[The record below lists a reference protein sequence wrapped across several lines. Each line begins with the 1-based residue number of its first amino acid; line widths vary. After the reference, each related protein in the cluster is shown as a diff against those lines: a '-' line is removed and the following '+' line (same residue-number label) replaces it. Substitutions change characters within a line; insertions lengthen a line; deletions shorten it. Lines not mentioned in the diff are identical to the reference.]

1 MKNILVLIVCVL
13 LLSCGDEDTAEF
25 TQIKNE
31 VEVVY
36 KNQGS
41 YTYKGY
47 LYMNTNIHVDAI
59 YCDEKEFTVELPGVV
74 KPYYVGGKI
83 LSSFI
88 VTNGT
93 ESCEYKYRGDKK
105 YFVQSKCEIKVKNE
119 LKVDGCL
126 QLYIEG
132 TRNFSVFY
140 ILKMK

>member
-25 TQIKNE
+25 SQVKDV

-41 YTYKGY
+41 YTYEGH
-47 LYMNTNIHVDAI
+47 LYMNTNPHVDSI
-59 YCDEKEFTVELPGVV
+59 YCDEKEFTVELPGIVR
-74 KPYYVGGKI
+74 PYYVGGKI

-93 ESCEYKYRGDKK
+93 EYCEYKYKGNKK
-105 YFVQSKCEIKVKNE
+105 YFVQSKCEIKVN
-119 LKVDGCL
+119 GCL
-126 QLYIEG
+126 QSYIEG
-132 TRNFSVFY
+132 TRNFSIFY